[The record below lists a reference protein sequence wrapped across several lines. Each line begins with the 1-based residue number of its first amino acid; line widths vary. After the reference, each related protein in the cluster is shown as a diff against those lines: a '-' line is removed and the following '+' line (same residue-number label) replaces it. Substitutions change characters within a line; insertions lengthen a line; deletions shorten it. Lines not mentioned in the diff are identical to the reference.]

1 MYYPPMTIRPAS
13 FDRLVDAIAQF
24 PTIGPKTATRIALWL
39 LNKPEAVSAEIARML
54 VEARKTIR
62 RCRVCHQYADAELC
76 PVCSD
81 SQRDRSL
88 LCVVEEAVD
97 VWSFERTGRFRGIY
111 HVLGG
116 AISPLDG
123 VGPDDLSIP
132 SLLARLRAP
141 ESQVREIIL
150 ATDPDTEGN
159 ATALYLADLLAS
171 SGIKVSRL
179 AHGIPVGGELAYSDD
194 ATLAEALM
202 GRRTVATP

>member
-1 MYYPPMTIRPAS
+1 MTIRPAS

-39 LNKPEAVSAEIARML
+39 LNKPETVSTEIARML
-54 VEARKTIR
+54 VEARRTIR
-62 RCRVCHQYADAELC
+62 RCRICHQYTDAELC

-81 SQRDRSL
+81 PQRDRSL

-123 VGPDDLSIP
+123 VGPNDLSIP
-132 SLLARLRAP
+132 SLLERVRG
-141 ESQVREIIL
+141 SDSSVREVIL

-159 ATALYLADLLAS
+159 ATALYLADVLS
-171 SGIKVSRL
+171 STGVKVSRL

-202 GRRTVATP
+202 GRRPVPPR